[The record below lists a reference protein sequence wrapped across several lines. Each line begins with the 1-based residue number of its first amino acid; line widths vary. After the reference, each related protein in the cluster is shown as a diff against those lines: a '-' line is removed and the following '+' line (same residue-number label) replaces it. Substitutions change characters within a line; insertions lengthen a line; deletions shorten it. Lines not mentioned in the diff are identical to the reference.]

1 MSMIAKRSP
10 GFSSLPVYARRET
23 HSLNYFSE
31 RVTFWVALLSVF
43 AFVTG
48 NMFGQ
53 HGWHVF
59 WKSVLGESAESTIV
73 FTGSVPPIRAVP
85 DYDRWAKLG
94 GNVRDHTYR
103 EVPQDY
109 LIPLPKYEDLASN
122 PKLQRT
128 YFVDNLGTYDHGTG
142 EGSHTGMDI
151 AAPVGT
157 PIQAVANG
165 IVTKVGNDQYGF
177 GNYIVLKLPRVP
189 DPSSPSKTTNLYAVY
204 AHLSAVAVQEG
215 DIVRKGDDLGATG
228 MTGFATGP
236 HLHFQMDREEA
247 PWHPY
252 WPFTGQEAR
261 DAGMSTAQAVN
272 AGLHRERGL
281 QYTVNPMLFVQ
292 SYQSGAPVQVVRAS
306 SSRSSVVR
314 LSTLEQRRQ
323 ARLAKLGV
331 VSVTTVTLA
340 STPVVPD
347 AVSSSSAQTSSSQTS
362 SEEASSVAPVR
373 TNVTTNVASVAFIH
387 EGSFGPDRSWHPVE
401 LRLLDAEGN
410 IVTLPVFD
418 RSIVLRTAYGKA
430 EFKPESLTAKD
441 FINGKATV
449 QILPLSNSTI
459 VLQAMPIGSLS
470 EPYRYQRDVAT
481 R

>member
-1 MSMIAKRSP
+1 MIAKRSP
-10 GFSSLPVYARRET
+10 GFSTLPVYARQEP
-23 HSLNYFSE
+23 HSLHYLSE

-59 WKSVLGESAESTIV
+59 WASVLGESAESTIV
-73 FTGSVPPIRAVP
+73 FAGTVPPVRAIP
-85 DYDRWAKLG
+85 DYERWAKLG

-128 YFVDNLGTYDHGTG
+128 YFVDNLGTYDHGIG

-151 AAPVGT
+151 AVPIGT

-165 IVTKVGNDQYGF
+165 IITKVGNDPYGF
-177 GNYIVLKLPRVP
+177 GNYVVLKMPRVP
-189 DPSSPSKTTNLYAVY
+189 DPSNPGKTTNLYAVY
-204 AHLSAVAVQEG
+204 AHLSAVAVEEK
-215 DIVRKGDDLGATG
+215 DIVKKGDDLGATG

-261 DAGMSTAQAVN
+261 DAGFTTSQAVN

-292 SYQSGAPVQVVRAS
+292 AYQSGAPVQVARAS
-306 SSRSSVVR
+306 SSRPSVSR
-314 LSTLEQRRQ
+314 LSSIEQRRQ
-323 ARLAKLGV
+323 DRLSKLGV
-331 VSVTTVTLA
+331 ISVTTVTLA
-340 STPVVPD
+340 SPPPAPVEVPE
-347 AVSSSSAQTSSSQTS
+347 AVSSSSAQASSSEAVS
-362 SEEASSVAPVR
+362 SAAVRASA
-373 TNVTTNVASVAFIH
+373 TTNVASVAFFH
-387 EGSFGPDRSWHPVE
+387 DGAFGPDRAWHSVE
-401 LRLLDAEGN
+401 LRLLDADGN

-418 RSIVLRTAYGKA
+418 RAIVLRTAYGKA

-449 QILPLSNSTI
+449 QVLPLSNSTI
-459 VLQAMPIGSLS
+459 VMQAMPLGSLS